1 MRPWIRRPTKH
12 TIDALAVTVEFY
24 APVREFDYSVRVR
37 TTPMPLGV
45 EEHGV
50 ANGAN
55 YKPDWIYPEMTD
67 FESL

>member
-1 MRPWIRRPTKH
+1 MRPWVRRPANH
-12 TIDALAVTVEFY
+12 TIDALAVAVEFC
-24 APVREFDYSVRVR
+24 APVREYDYSVSVG

-55 YKPDWIYPEMTD
+55 YKPDWVHPE
-67 FESL
+67 